1 MTSGNGEPRYDITR
15 AADNSPIATGVS
27 FEGLVAFTNGGQ
39 PLPPT
44 VPTNPLDDLAA
55 AVAALT
61 TGFAELDA
69 AVQAQLAVLTG
80 ALNGSGLPAPTLRPM
95 QQRATNIS
103 FISSSMARDARAVMA

>member
-1 MTSGNGEPRYDITR
+1 MSGTEIGYLLEGWGVRRGADPSWVMQSPASREWHLERRNGRVVRVDRPEPG
-15 AADNSPIATGVS
+15 S
-27 FEGLVAFTNGGQ
+27 
-39 PLPPT
+39 
-44 VPTNPLDDLAA
+44 
-55 AVAALT
+55 ALT